1 MKRTGFK
8 SKAPE
13 RKPIAPPKP
22 LGRRV
27 REAVISTEVVATPKG
42 VKAKPGK
49 RAQTVEEREWMDS
62 IVRYGCIACIIDGNP
77 TRPTAVHHILR
88 GGRRLGHL
96 YTLPLCDPGHH
107 QNGAALGIV
116 SRHPF
121 KARFEAIYGTE
132 FELLSHLQEAL
143 L

>member
-1 MKRTGFK
+1 MKRSSFARK
-8 SKAPE
+8 PPE
-13 RKPIAPPKP
+13 RRAAVPLQPLTKP
-22 LGRRV
+22 V
-27 REAVISTEVVATPKG
+27 RQAVISDSAVPLAKDI
-42 VKAKPGK
+42 KAKTGK
-49 RAQTVEEREWMDS
+49 RAPTVEEREWMDS

-132 FELLSHLQEAL
+132 FELLDRLQEAL